1 VTLFRLEDVTLRRGG
16 AVVLDGVTAELPAG
30 ATCVWGR
37 SGAGKST
44 LLRLLNRLA
53 DPAEGRV
60 LLHGRDVREIEPL
73 ALRRR
78 VALVPQLPS
87 LVGET
92 VRGNLEYGPRL
103 ARRERPLDVEAL
115 LARVDLD
122 PELAPRDASRLSVG
136 QQQRL
141 MLARALALEPE
152 VLLLDEPTSALDA
165 GARDAVEETLAHL
178 RAAGDLSVVLVTH
191 DRAQAS
197 RLADWLVELEG
208 GRLVRQGPPLEVL
221 AG

>member
-1 VTLFRLEDVTLRRGG
+1 VSLFRLEQVTLRRGG
-16 AVVLDGVTAELPAG
+16 AIVLDGVTAELPAG

-53 DPAEGRV
+53 DPSAGRV
-60 LLHGRDVREIEPL
+60 LLHGVDVRTLDPL
-73 ALRRR
+73 TLRRR
-78 VALVPQLPS
+78 VALVPQLPC

-92 VRGNLEYGPRL
+92 VRDNLEYGPRL
-103 ARRERPLDVEAL
+103 ARRPAPVDVASL

-122 PELAPRDASRLSVG
+122 AELASREAARLSVG
-136 QQQRL
+136 QQQRV

-165 GARDAVEETLAHL
+165 GAREAVEETLVRL
-178 RAAGDLSVVLVTH
+178 REAGDLSLVLVTH
-191 DRAQAS
+191 DRAQAA

-208 GRLVRQGPPLEVL
+208 GRLVREGPALEVL
-221 AG
+221 AS

>member
-1 VTLFRLEDVTLRRGG
+1 MRELFRLEDVTLRRGG
-16 AVVLDGVTAELPAG
+16 TVVLDRLDAALPAG

-60 LLHGRDVREIEPL
+60 LLHGEDVRSLDPL

-78 VALVPQLPS
+78 VALVSQLPS

-92 VRGNLEYGPRL
+92 VADNIAYGPRL
-103 ARRERPLDVEAL
+103 LHREVDVGAL

-122 PELAPRDASRLSVG
+122 PELAAHDASRLSVG
-136 QQQRL
+136 QQQRV
-141 MLARALALEPE
+141 MLARALALGPE
-152 VLLLDEPTSALDA
+152 VLLLDEPTSALDGEA
-165 GARDAVEETLAHL
+165 CAAVEATFAQL
-178 RAAGDLSVVLVTH
+178 RATGDLSLVLVTH
-191 DRAQAS
+191 DRAQAA
-197 RLADWLVELEG
+197 RLADWFVELDA
-208 GRLVRQGPPLEVL
+208 GRIVRSGPALGVA